1 MSPANEP
8 RSEGSAPGP
17 LFSAGVGV
25 VLGVD
30 AVGTCLA
37 LATICFAGSLSAGL
51 GLATAIFI
59 LATAVGTLVLHRFG
73 GFRAPLAITQ
83 DSSIA
88 IIAPAATIAAAGV
101 SGPVGAQVAT
111 VFAILGVA
119 ALASGVAFWLV
130 GHFRLGRLIRMFPY
144 SVAAGFLASSGFLLV
159 YAAFSILTGASG
171 YSDIA
176 LALSDRE
183 TLYSVV
189 PAIILAVVLYFA
201 VAHRNGTFLLIAALL
216 VFSIGFYLVIGLLD
230 VSRTAA
236 AEMGLLVDPHHAGGG
251 ALPSALELYGLIDWR
266 QVATTG
272 PTIAAV
278 VLINLIGFLLNVAGV
293 ELGTKSDVNE
303 SHELKVTG
311 LINMAIGPIG
321 SLACYLQ
328 GGATLLAAKLG
339 VEPRP
344 MVIGN
349 VIFMLGAAFFASQ
362 IVAAVPVFV
371 AAGLLIFVGLSMIG
385 DWAVRAVRRLPVE
398 DRIVIAGI
406 ITVTLVFGIL
416 PAIAAGLLLA
426 LFGFALG
433 YARLPLV
440 RHASNALVR
449 QSAYDRPTEERTALA
464 RHADSIC
471 ILHLQGALFFGS
483 VENMLD
489 TVKAQSRLPQGLNGL
504 ILDMSSVN
512 RFDSSASAAL
522 AKLAYTFGHLPA
534 GLHMTGLSGRIQ
546 QGFVRW
552 GIPVRHGVND
562 TIAGYLIW
570 NDLDEAIEYCEDRL
584 LSLGAEIMPPTT
596 IAAIVSEMC
605 GGDPR
610 ASEILDV
617 LEPVDLA
624 EGEPLMRAND
634 QDRDMYLVESGRFG
648 IFLPGENGRATR
660 VRSVGPSA
668 LLGEMAYVLRLGRS
682 ADVIAERPSRA
693 WRLRQETID
702 SLNAKNPPL
711 AALLNLALARAI
723 AAKVVQTNTLLAHE
737 RSRINRPSGH

>member
-1 MSPANEP
+1 MSNAIAAK
-8 RSEGSAPGP
+8 SGGSLAGSM
-17 LFSAGVGV
+17 FSAGVGV

-59 LATAVGTLVLHRFG
+59 FATASGTLALYKFG
-73 GFRAPLAITQ
+73 GFRAPLSITQ

-88 IIAPAATIAAAGV
+88 IIAPAAAIAASGV
-101 SGPVGAQVAT
+101 TGPAGAQVAT
-111 VFAILGVA
+111 VFAVLGTA
-119 ALASGVAFWLV
+119 ALASGVTFWLV
-130 GHFRLGRLIRMFPY
+130 GRFRLGRLIRMFPY

-159 YAAFSILTGASG
+159 HAALSILAGASE
-171 YSDIA
+171 YRDIA
-176 LALSDRE
+176 LALTEKE
-183 TLYSVV
+183 TLYSVI
-189 PAIILAVVLYFA
+189 PATILAVVLYFA
-201 VAHRNGTFLLIAALL
+201 VARKAGTFLLIVALL
-216 VFSIGFYLVIGLLD
+216 VFSVGFYLVIGFLD
-230 VSRTAA
+230 VSRIDA
-236 AEMGLLVDPHHAGGG
+236 AEMGLLVDPYHAEGG
-251 ALPSALELYGLIDWR
+251 ALPSARELYGLIDWG

-293 ELGTKSDVNE
+293 ELGTRSDVDE
-303 SHELKVTG
+303 SRELKVTG

-328 GGATLLAAKLG
+328 GGGTLLAAKLG
-339 VEPRP
+339 VVARP
-344 MVIGN
+344 MIIGN
-349 VIFMLGAAFFASQ
+349 VIFMLAASFFASQ

-371 AAGLLIFVGLSMIG
+371 AAGLLLFVGLSMIS
-385 DWAVRAVRRLPVE
+385 DWAVQTMRRLPVE
-398 DRIVIAGI
+398 DRVVIAGI
-406 ITVTLVFGIL
+406 IAVTVVFGIL
-416 PAIAAGLLLA
+416 PAIAVGLMLA

-449 QSAYDRPTEERTALA
+449 QSAYDRSPEERAALA
-464 RHADSIC
+464 RQADSIC

-489 TVKAQSRLPQGLNGL
+489 TVKAHSKLPQGLAGL
-504 ILDMSSVN
+504 ILDMSSVT

-522 AKLAYTFGHLPA
+522 AKIAYTFGDLPA
-534 GLHMTGLSGRIQ
+534 GLHMTGLSQRIQ
-546 QGFVRW
+546 QGFERW
-552 GIPVRHGVND
+552 GIPVRKTAD
-562 TIAGYLIW
+562 DDAAGYLIW
-570 NDLDEAIEYCEDRL
+570 RDLDEAIEYCEDRL
-584 LSLGAEIMPPTT
+584 LRLGATTLPPAT
-596 IAAIVSEMC
+596 IASIVAEMC

-610 ASEILDV
+610 SSEILGV
-617 LEPVDLA
+617 LESVDLA
-624 EGEPLMRAND
+624 EGEALMRAND
-634 QDRDMYLVESGRFG
+634 QDRDMYLVEEGRFG
-648 IFLPGENGRATR
+648 IFLPSGKGRATR

-668 LLGEMAYVLRLGRS
+668 LVGEMAYVLCLGRS

-702 SLNAKNPPL
+702 TLNRTNPSL

-737 RSRINRPSGH
+737 RSRIDRPSGH

>member
-1 MSPANEP
+1 MSIATAPK
-8 RSEGSAPGP
+8 SGGSLSGS

-51 GLATAIFI
+51 GLATAVFIF
-59 LATAVGTLVLHRFG
+59 ATAAGTLAIFWFG

-88 IIAPAATIAAAGV
+88 IIAPAAAIAAAGV
-101 SGPVGAQVAT
+101 TGPVGAQVAT

-119 ALASGVAFWLV
+119 AFASGAAFWLV

-159 YAAFSILTGASG
+159 YAAFSILTGASE
-171 YSDIA
+171 YREIA
-176 LALSDRE
+176 LALTDKE

-189 PAIILAVVLYFA
+189 PASVLAVVLYFA
-201 VAHRNGTFLLIAALL
+201 MARKTGTLLLIVALL
-216 VFSIGFYLVIGLLD
+216 VFSVGFYLVIGFLG
-230 VSRTAA
+230 VSRLDA
-236 AEMGLLVDPHHAGGG
+236 AEMGLLVDPHHAEGG
-251 ALPSALELYGLIDWR
+251 ALPSVLELYSLIDWR

-278 VLINLIGFLLNVAGV
+278 MLINLIGFLLNLAGV

-303 SHELKVTG
+303 SRELKITG
-311 LINMAIGPIG
+311 MINMAVGPIG

-344 MVIGN
+344 MIIGN

-371 AAGLLIFVGLSMIG
+371 AAGLLIFVGMSMIS
-385 DWAVRAVRRLPVE
+385 DWAVRAVRRLPTE
-398 DRIVIAGI
+398 DRVVIAGI
-406 ITVTLVFGIL
+406 IAVTLVFGIL

-426 LFGFALG
+426 ILGFALG

-440 RHASNALVR
+440 RHASNALAR
-449 QSAYDRPTEERTALA
+449 QSAYDRPAEERAALA
-464 RHADSIC
+464 LQADSIC

-489 TVKAQSRLPQGLNGL
+489 TVKAHSKLPQGLAGL
-504 ILDMSSVN
+504 ILDMSSVT

-522 AKLAYTFGHLPA
+522 AKLAYSFGSLPA
-534 GLHMTGLSGRIQ
+534 GLHLTGLSQRVQ
-546 QGFVRW
+546 QGFERW
-552 GIPVRHGVND
+552 GIPVRHTVDD
-562 TIAGYLIW
+562 TTTGYLIW
-570 NDLDEAIEYCEDRL
+570 RDLDEAIEYCEDRL
-584 LSLGAEIMPPTT
+584 LSLGAKNMPPAS
-596 IAAIVSEMC
+596 IAAIVAEMC
-605 GGDPR
+605 NGDPR
-610 ASEILDV
+610 AGEILQV

-624 EGEPLMRAND
+624 EGEALMRAKD
-634 QDRDMYLVESGRFG
+634 QDRDMYLVESGRLG
-648 IFLPGENGRATR
+648 IFLPGRNGRGTR

-668 LLGEMAYVLRLGRS
+668 LVGEMAYVLRLGRS

-693 WRLRQETID
+693 WRLREETID
-702 SLNAKNPPL
+702 TLNRTDPSL

-737 RSRINRPSGH
+737 RSRIDRPSGH